1 MSAPPPPG
9 PRGGLLLGS
18 TLDFKQQPLHYL
30 EYVHRAYGDVARF
43 RVGPSWWYLVAH
55 PEHIWDI
62 MTRRSD
68 VFLKPQLARRLWDK
82 FLGHGLLTTE
92 GDTWKRQ
99 HRLVLPALHR
109 RRISAYG
116 ETMVRYTDAMVDLWA
131 DGESLDFDEAMVKLT
146 LAIVAKALFDADVS
160 DGAEQV
166 GAAMHVLQQEMLEH
180 IHMPIP
186 VPRWWPSARNRR
198 KLRAVED
205 MEDVVRGVIE
215 ARRSAGEDRGDL
227 LSMLLLARDEAGESL
242 TDKEIRDQSM
252 TLFFA
257 GHETTAHAMT
267 WMWFL
272 LARNPA
278 VTARLVEDIDEV
290 TRGQALS
297 LAHLGQLPFLEQT
310 VKEAMRLLPS
320 VWVYMKEPT
329 EDVEVGGYLIPK
341 GSPVLISPWVT
352 HRDPRWFP
360 SPQTFDPDRFAPER
374 QKTLPHGAYIPFSG
388 GQRICIGKSF
398 AMMEAQL
405 VMGRLLQRVRPEVPA
420 EHQPRMKS
428 ELSNHPEGGLPVV
441 VRLRTGASTVAV

>member
-1 MSAPPPPG
+1 
-9 PRGGLLLGS
+9 
-18 TLDFKQQPLHYL
+18 
-30 EYVHRAYGDVARF
+30 
-43 RVGPSWWYLVAH
+43 
-55 PEHIWDI
+55 
-62 MTRRSD
+62 
-68 VFLKPQLARRLWDK
+68 
-82 FLGHGLLTTE
+82 
-92 GDTWKRQ
+92 
-99 HRLVLPALHR
+99 
-109 RRISAYG
+109 
-116 ETMVRYTDAMVDLWA
+116 
-131 DGESLDFDEAMVKLT
+131 
-146 LAIVAKALFDADVS
+146 
-160 DGAEQV
+160 
-166 GAAMHVLQQEMLEH
+166 
-180 IHMPIP
+180 
-186 VPRWWPSARNRR
+186 
-198 KLRAVED
+198 
-205 MEDVVRGVIE
+205 
-215 ARRSAGEDRGDL
+215 
-227 LSMLLLARDEAGESL
+227 
-242 TDKEIRDQSM
+242 M

-267 WMWFL
+267 WMWYL
-272 LARNPA
+272 LARNPS
-278 VTARLVEDIDEV
+278 VTSRLVSDIDRV
-290 TRGQALS
+290 TGGAPLA
-297 LAHLGQLPFLEQT
+297 LAHLGQLPWLEQT

-441 VRLRTGASTVAV
+441 VRLRTGPSTVAV